1 MMMGLLIYLGK
12 GGWGKQHHI
21 SCEDDYNKV
30 VTNIIRLYVN
40 NFLIMQSQVGVL
52 GSRDVWLGC
61 GWWVLRTQT

>member
-30 VTNIIRLYVN
+30 VTNIIWLYAN
-40 NFLIMQSQVGVL
+40 NFLI
-52 GSRDVWLGC
+52 
-61 GWWVLRTQT
+61 T